1 MSIFLGC
8 TMTPSLTLP
17 VCVKR
22 HAGLAARLLRV
33 LTTTA
38 ADWQRTLSSTLTWE
52 SEPPSREV
60 RRCSLLSQPATRAAY
75 KRRFN

>member
-1 MSIFLGC
+1 
-8 TMTPSLTLP
+8 MTTSLSLP

-38 ADWQRTLSSTLTWE
+38 ADWQRVLTTTLAWDE
-52 SEPPSREV
+52 EPPRRET
-60 RRCSLLSQPATRAAY
+60 RRCSLLSQPATRAAF